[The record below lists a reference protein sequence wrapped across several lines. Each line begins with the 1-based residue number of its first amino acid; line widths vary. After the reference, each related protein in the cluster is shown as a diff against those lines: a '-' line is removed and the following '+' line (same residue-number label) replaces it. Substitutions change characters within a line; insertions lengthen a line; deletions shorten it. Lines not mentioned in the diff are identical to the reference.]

1 MKTFMNNYWKIERH
15 GQDEV
20 RPQRFVKKRYVFL
33 GLLVFFLGAAI
44 ACLAVG
50 LERVLFNNA
59 EAPSLKDGMKT
70 IQTVCSSTLYPD
82 RCVGSLSSFPGAM
95 NASTLKLVA
104 ISIRISMEGINQA
117 MQTIE
122 NSIQDESDHMVSL
135 PLNDCVEL
143 LEYSLDGLNSS
154 LTKLLESSSDDISDL
169 QTWVSSSLTYHTT
182 CLDGLG
188 NAEGKPMDY
197 IKEEGNNVSQLL
209 SNCLALI
216 KALPMLIAGSATPAH
231 SRRLLSDVGD
241 SPQLP
246 SWISEIKRRYLLE
259 EKALVPDVVV
269 ARDGSGNYSRIQDA
283 VDAAP
288 QSRNQSYVIHIKSG
302 FYEENVIVS
311 KKTINIVFIGDG
323 TSNTIIS
330 GSKNEQEDGMT
341 VYRSATVAIDGNG
354 FIARDLTIENNS
366 GPKSMQA
373 VALRVSADQTAFYNC
388 SFKGYQATL
397 YSHTLRQFYRECTIF
412 GTVDFIFGNSASIF
426 QNCTLMVLKPL
437 PGQKNTCTAQA
448 KFDPNQNTGF
458 SFQRCKVDGTPE
470 LLSSSKNFTTYL
482 GRPLKQYAC
491 TVFSHS
497 YLTRVVDPAGWLA
510 PNEDLVIVNVFMGE
524 FQNEGPGSQAS
535 ERVNW
540 STQISAKQI
549 SSFNVKNFISGSKWL
564 PLTHI
569 TFEELT

>member
-1 MKTFMNNYWKIERH
+1 MNSYWKIERQ
-15 GQDEV
+15 GQDEA
-20 RPQRFVKKRYVFL
+20 RPERFANKRYIFL
-33 GLLVFFLGAAI
+33 GLLVFFLGVAI

-50 LERVLFNNA
+50 LERVLFNN
-59 EAPSLKDGMKT
+59 EGVPSLKDGMKT
-70 IQTVCSSTLYPD
+70 IQMVCSGTLYPD
-82 RCVGSLSSFPGAM
+82 TCIRSLSSFPGAM
-95 NASTLKLVA
+95 NASTFKLVA
-104 ISIRISMEGINQA
+104 ISIRVSMEGISQA
-117 MQTIE
+117 MQTME
-122 NSIQDESDHMVSL
+122 NSIQDETDHMVSL

-154 LTKLLESSSDDISDL
+154 LTKLLESNLDDVSDL

-182 CLDGLG
+182 CFDGLG
-188 NAEGKPMDY
+188 NTEGNPIDY
-197 IKEEGNNVSQLL
+197 IVAEGNNVSQLL
-209 SNCLALI
+209 SNCLSLI
-216 KALPMLIAGSATPAH
+216 KALPMLVGGSATPPH

-241 SPQLP
+241 SAQLP
-246 SWISEIKRRYLLE
+246 SWISERKRRYLLE
-259 EKALVPDVVV
+259 DKSLVPDIVV
-269 ARDGSGNYSRIQDA
+269 AKDGSGNYSRIQDA

-288 QSRNQSYVIHIKSG
+288 LSRNQSYVIHIKAG
-302 FYEENVIVS
+302 VYEENVIVS

-323 TSNTIIS
+323 NSNTIIS
-330 GSKNEQEDGMT
+330 GSKSEKDGMT

-366 GPKSMQA
+366 GPKSMRA
-373 VALRVSADQTAFYNC
+373 VALRVSADQTAFFNC

-437 PGQKNTCTAQA
+437 LGQKSTCTAQA
-448 KFDPNQNTGF
+448 KSDPNQNTGF
-458 SFQRCKVDGTPE
+458 SFQKCRVDGTHE

-482 GRPLKQYAC
+482 GRPLKQYSC
-491 TVFSHS
+491 TVVTHS

-510 PNEDLVIVNVFMGE
+510 TNEDLVLVNVLMGE

-535 ERVNW
+535 ERVYW
-540 STQISAKQI
+540 SLQISEELA
-549 SSFNVKNFISGSKWL
+549 SSFSVQNFISGSKWL

-569 TFEELT
+569 RFEELT